1 MSIFMF
7 VISIFLFTILSS
19 IATYLKFQ
27 QKAGKYFLGIAL
39 EVVVYIIA
47 LASLLYLFEQNS
59 YILMFGTLIMYID
72 ARVFSG
78 NLDKTL
84 KKDDTD
90 GNS

>member
-1 MSIFMF
+1 MSIFIF
-7 VISIFLFTILSS
+7 AISVLLFTTLSS
-19 IATYLKFQ
+19 VATYLKFQ
-27 QKAGKYFLGIAL
+27 QKASKYFLGTVIEIA
-39 EVVVYIIA
+39 VYTIVLIT
-47 LASLLYLFEQNS
+47 LSYLLEQNN
-59 YILMFGTLIMYID
+59 YILMFTALIMYID

>member
-1 MSIFMF
+1 MSIFIF
-7 VISIFLFTILSS
+7 VISILLFTILSS

-39 EVVVYIIA
+39 EITVYVIA
-47 LASLLYLFEQNS
+47 LLALLYLFEQNN
-59 YILMFGTLIMYID
+59 YILMFVTLIMYID

>member
-1 MSIFMF
+1 MSIFIF
-7 VISIFLFTILSS
+7 VISILLFTILSS

-39 EVVVYIIA
+39 EITVYVIA
-47 LASLLYLFEQNS
+47 LLALLYLFEQNN
-59 YILMFGTLIMYID
+59 YILMFVTLIMYID

-84 KKDDTD
+84 KKDDID